1 MFSLILLLASSA
13 NPISTSSPCAFL
25 VEVYMTEKY
34 DGTLRKSGKTY
45 DKKLRRSTGTRLA
58 VCKKIEKLVHRGQA
72 LGWYTNNPLLPL
84 VVAWRETGFTE
95 KTISDAGAKG
105 PLQVMTHYWCPKH
118 RRCNLIRA
126 GLDALQAYHKRQP
139 TLCKVLAAYN
149 GGSCAKTSNS
159 YAYAQRIIQVLQ
171 RLEARQYNILVIKKQ
186 VAQLQKNVDRVS
198 KALEH
203 LKARNIARQKILTG
217 LLLSLKKDRI
227 TYAQHLR

>member
-13 NPISTSSPCAFL
+13 NPISAPSPCGFL

-34 DGTLRKSGKTY
+34 DGTLRNSGKTY
-45 DKKLRRSTGTRLA
+45 DRKLRRSTQKRLA
-58 VCKKIEKLVHRGQA
+58 VCKKIEKLVHRGQV
-72 LGWYTNNPLLPL
+72 LGWYTIDPLLPL
-84 VVAWRETGFTE
+84 VVAYRETGFTE
-95 KTISDAGAKG
+95 NTTSTVGAKG
-105 PLQVMTHYWCPKH
+105 PLQVITHYWCPKH

-149 GGSCAKTSNS
+149 GGSCKSTSNS
-159 YAYAQRIIQVLQ
+159 YAYAQRIIAVLH
-171 RLEARQYNILVIKKQ
+171 RLETQQHNLLVMKKQ
-186 VAQLQKNVDRVS
+186 VAQLQKSMNQIENR
-198 KALEH
+198 LTR

-227 TYAQHLR
+227 AYAQHLR

>member
-1 MFSLILLLASSA
+1 MLSLVLLLASSA
-13 NPISTSSPCAFL
+13 NISTSSPCTFL

-45 DKKLRRSTGTRLA
+45 DKKLRRSTGKRLA

-198 KALEH
+198 KALAR
-203 LKARNIARQKILTG
+203 LKARNIARQKALAKFLQ
-217 LLLSLKKDRI
+217 LLKGRRVE
-227 TYAQHLR
+227 YAQNLR